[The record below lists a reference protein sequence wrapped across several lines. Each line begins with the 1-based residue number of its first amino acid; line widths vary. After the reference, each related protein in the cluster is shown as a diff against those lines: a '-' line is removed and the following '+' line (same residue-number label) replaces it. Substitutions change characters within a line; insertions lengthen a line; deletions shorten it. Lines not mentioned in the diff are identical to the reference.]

1 MVFRKGDTM
10 QKIKNKKT
18 ARKSTSFIAE
28 SIKKLY
34 NKSAPLLVCE
44 ALLFGVVAVLMFIK
58 PVAFLAILTFI
69 IGGALVLFGLYRTIA
84 GFITTRDFGAGWFD
98 VLFGLLNVIIGV
110 LFCIYPIGSM
120 VSLTY
125 IFVILF
131 MFKALRALIFAINMA
146 RARFGHYWFDLIMSI
161 ILIIFSIIL
170 LVYPLAGAVA
180 VVYYLAITLLLYA
193 AADVYM
199 YVELVRLKKL
209 V

>member
-1 MVFRKGDTM
+1 MILRKGNKM
-10 QKIKNKKT
+10 PSIKNKK
-18 ARKSTSFIAE
+18 RRNTSVIAE

-44 ALLFGVVAVLMFIK
+44 ALLFGVAAVLMFFK

-98 VLFGLLNVIIGV
+98 VLFGLLNVVIGV
-110 LFCIYPIGSM
+110 LFCIYPVGSM
-120 VSLTY
+120 ISLTY

-131 MFKALRALIFAINMA
+131 MFKALRALIFAINMT
-146 RARFGHYWFDLIMSI
+146 RARFGYYWFDLIMSI
-161 ILIIFSIIL
+161 ILIVLAVVL

-180 VVYYLAITLLLYA
+180 VVYYLAVTLLLYA

-199 YVELVRLKKL
+199 FIELLRLKKL

>member
-1 MVFRKGDTM
+1 MILRKGNKM
-10 QKIKNKKT
+10 PSIKNKK
-18 ARKSTSFIAE
+18 RKNTSVIAE

-44 ALLFGVVAVLMFIK
+44 ALLFGVAAVLMFFK

-98 VLFGLLNVIIGV
+98 VLFGLLNVVIGV
-110 LFCIYPIGSM
+110 LFCIYPVGSM
-120 VSLTY
+120 ISLTY

-131 MFKALRALIFAINMA
+131 MFKALRALIFAINMT

-161 ILIIFSIIL
+161 ILIALAVVL

-180 VVYYLAITLLLYA
+180 VVYYLAATLLLYA

-199 YVELVRLKKL
+199 FIELLRLKKL

>member
-1 MVFRKGDTM
+1 MILRKGNKM
-10 QKIKNKKT
+10 PSIKNKK
-18 ARKSTSFIAE
+18 RKNTSVIAE

-44 ALLFGVVAVLMFIK
+44 ALLFGVAAVLMFFK

-161 ILIIFSIIL
+161 ILIVFSIIL

-199 YVELVRLKKL
+199 FIELLRLKKL